1 MIPFC
6 NDSTNLSL
14 LNSLKLFSM
23 TITRNNWI
31 TFILT
36 ILACA
41 LIYFYYTTTLS
52 NKILPIY
59 NPSNFNP
66 ELVDKSLQ
74 KSTQN
79 HTVSD
84 FNLINQNGETI
95 TQEDYKNKIYIADF
109 FFTRCG
115 TICPI
120 MANNMAI
127 LQKEFLKNNDIMF
140 LSLSVTPE
148 IDNAT
153 VLREYANNKGVI
165 DSKWNVTTG
174 NKKHIYQLA
183 RKSYF
188 AVVEQGDGGLQD
200 FIHTPSFILVDKL
213 KQIRGIYDGT
223 NDMEIQRIIED
234 INILQNL

>member
-1 MIPFC
+1 M
-6 NDSTNLSL
+6 NK
-14 LNSLKLFSM
+14 NSVVV
-23 TITRNNWI
+23 
-31 TFILT
+31 FIA
-36 ILACA
+36 ILASFMSCKP
-41 LIYFYYTTTLS
+41 S
-52 NKILPIY
+52 SKKVLPIY

-79 HTVSD
+79 HTVSN
-84 FNLINQNGETI
+84 FKLINQNGETI
-95 TQEDYKNKIYIADF
+95 TQEHYKNKIYVADF

-120 MANNMAI
+120 MTNNMAI
-127 LQKEFLKNNDIMF
+127 LQQEFLDVDDIML

-148 IDNAT
+148 IDDVSTLRNYAT
-153 VLREYANNKGVI
+153 KKGVV
-165 DSKWNVTTG
+165 DSKWHVTTG
-174 NKKHIYQLA
+174 NKKHIYELA

-200 FIHTPSFILVDKL
+200 FIHTPNFILIDKE

-234 INILQNL
+234 INILKNL